1 MVDIRLLTSTVNKS
15 KDFTALQLK
24 FILLKNIFDKLQ
36 QIVL

>member
-1 MVDIRLLTSTVNKS
+1 MVDIRLLTITVNKS
-15 KDFTALQLK
+15 KDFTPLQLK